1 MEYQDSQA
9 ITKRTLFEWCI
20 FILIHAVLVGA
31 IGYAAFQTYGA
42 KLGAWVFASAF
53 IAACVSLFFFHVEV
67 KGETL
72 MKIFL
77 AIAVACNAGYLIHN
91 GAKAAG
97 VDAFNSAQVKKFELG
112 VSAASKTT
120 SKAIARQIGLSA
132 TNASKL
138 EKAFG
143 DEVST
148 IAALLGFIELALS
161 LIFFAV
167 GTARAKAPKEQA
179 PV

>member
-1 MEYQDSQA
+1 MENEKTSQTT
-9 ITKRTLFEWCI
+9 TKRSLFEWSL

-31 IGYAAFQTYGA
+31 IGWAAFQTYGP

-53 IAACVSLFFFHVEV
+53 IAGCVSLFFFHVEV

-72 MKIFL
+72 MKIVL

-97 VDAFNSAQVKKFELG
+97 VESFNLAQVKKFEAG

-120 SKAIARQIGLSA
+120 SKTIAHQIGLSA
-132 TNASKL
+132 TQASKL
-138 EKAFG
+138 DKAFG
-143 DEVST
+143 DEVAT

-161 LIFFAV
+161 LVFFAV
-167 GTARAKAPKEQA
+167 GTARARVPKDQA
-179 PV
+179 R